1 MKKTKEFKKSQQGF
15 LAIYATLV
23 MLMLFFIVTAW
34 GPMMSQMAVKN
45 VEIEKSL
52 GAEYLAAG
60 ELSRV
65 AGYIK
70 NNTMMSDRDILDKV
84 STKDD
89 LKYYNLKVNDD
100 DTDSDIDDFTFA
112 IYTDPDLNYSSS
124 EFVVT
129 AIAKYNGTTKIAR
142 KTVVR
147 GSVNLE
153 STALLAA
160 QKAAHALY
168 LDGQSFKNGNQ
179 LSSAIALYNQLLD
192 TGDYIL
198 YEETNESF
206 INKLLGTTDYKT
218 ELGIDK
224 LYWAAD
230 IENKE
235 GETDIVYYLAEDSLG
250 KNSNKGW
257 AIALLN
263 DAAISSPTVE
273 DFVYYRGLA
282 VTNKDVREATKL
294 KDTSDWEEVE
304 IY

>member
-1 MKKTKEFKKSQQGF
+1 MEKITKSKKSEKGF
-15 LAIYATLV
+15 LAIYASLI
-23 MLMLFFIVTAW
+23 MLMLFFIVAAW
-34 GPMMSQMAVKN
+34 VPMMSQMAN
-45 VEIEKSL
+45 SNIETEKFV
-52 GAEYLAAG
+52 GAEYLASG

-65 AGYIK
+65 VGYIRD
-70 NNTMMSDRDILDKV
+70 NTITSNSGVLDKV
-84 STKDD
+84 STKDN
-89 LKYYNLKVNDD
+89 LKYYDLKVDD
-100 DTDSDIDDFTFA
+100 DDSASDIDGIEFA
-112 IYTDPDLNYSSS
+112 IYTEPALNTSSS

-153 STALLAA
+153 STALLAT
-160 QKAAHALY
+160 QKAAHTLY
-168 LDGQSFKNGNQ
+168 LEGKSFKNGNQ
-179 LSSAIALYNQLLD
+179 LSSAIALYNKLLD
-192 TGDYIL
+192 TGVYIL

-218 ELGIDK
+218 ELGIGK

-230 IENKE
+230 IKNKE
-235 GETDIVYYLAEDSLG
+235 DETDIVYYLAEDSLG

-263 DAAISSPTVE
+263 DAAINSPTVE

-282 VTNKDVREATKL
+282 SKKDVREATKL
-294 KDTSDWEEVE
+294 EDTSDWEEVE